1 MFRSGLGLYKDNPE
15 NRLQDIEVGEY
26 VLCTTTSMK
35 KRIKSAIKPGCRAP
49 VLLGKVTNKRIGI
62 LNEGADT
69 EIDVLWFYAEDST
82 PSGKFKPINSSA
94 GAHLMTNGLALRNV
108 LNIRPNVNSVGA
120 TGIKLDRKSVRTLMD
135 KDFSCMNK
143 YELLEKGNSL
153 TIVEKEKGNGK
164 SKSSASRPSA
174 SKPASVKG
182 NGKSKSSG
190 PRASASKRA
199 NPERSVPVEQQKRRC
214 SPRLSNMR

>member
-1 MFRSGLGLYKDNPE
+1 
-15 NRLQDIEVGEY
+15 
-26 VLCTTTSMK
+26 
-35 KRIKSAIKPGCRAP
+35 
-49 VLLGKVTNKRIGI
+49 
-62 LNEGADT
+62 
-69 EIDVLWFYAEDST
+69 
-82 PSGKFKPINSSA
+82 
-94 GAHLMTNGLALRNV
+94 MTNGLALRNV

-135 KDFSCMNK
+135 KEFSCMNK